1 MAGYCS
7 AAACFGVKMECKE
20 IKLAVFDLDGTLL
33 NSKDSLEKDTI
44 LALRAL
50 YHRGVRIMLCTGRVP
65 SMVEAY
71 LFEIGI
77 EGICACAN
85 GAYIVDNHGSL
96 IYQKPIP
103 SDMLL
108 SIVELFAQRRLTFS
122 LMAKRDIY
130 TYGTVSRRWD
140 RFERYEEL
148 ARNYNLPFPRLLEY
162 SQWEENGSLPIYKI
176 PVMELE
182 KGELKEELKLLN
194 QFSDCIAVTR
204 SGPKII
210 DITAVDVS
218 KGTAVRTVAG
228 HLGIQKDEIC
238 CMGDY
243 DNDVWMFKEAG
254 ISIAMGNA
262 PDRVKSAADYVTED
276 HNKDGAAEAIARY
289 ILPLA
294 KGGIY
299 ADQMD

>member
-77 EGICACAN
+77 KGICACAN

-130 TYGTVSRRWD
+130 TYGTASRRWD

-176 PVMELE
+176 PVME
-182 KGELKEELKLLN
+182 
-194 QFSDCIAVTR
+194 
-204 SGPKII
+204 
-210 DITAVDVS
+210 
-218 KGTAVRTVAG
+218 
-228 HLGIQKDEIC
+228 KDEIC

-254 ISIAMGNA
+254 ISIAMGNV

-299 ADQMD
+299 VDQMD